1 MGGVTMKK
9 FLLLLLVSLILTSC
23 YTNGD
28 TLIAVKEAHPDSEIY
43 QIKINEFI
51 LVDSI
56 GIWYVNANMGVKE
69 PYTEK
74 QLVKL
79 WNNHE
84 HRNIERGVQPENGEG
99 SEKGRI

>member
-1 MGGVTMKK
+1 MKK
-9 FLLLLLVSLILTSC
+9 ILLLLLVSLILTSC

-28 TLIAVKEAHPDSEIY
+28 CITAVKEAYPNDEMY
-43 QIKINEFI
+43 QVDMNRFI
-51 LVDSI
+51 LIDSI
-56 GIWYVNANMGVKE
+56 GIWYVDANMGVTK

-84 HRNIERGVQPENGEG
+84 H
-99 SEKGRI
+99 

>member
-1 MGGVTMKK
+1 MKK

-43 QIKINEFI
+43 RVDANRFI
-51 LVDSI
+51 LIDSI
-56 GIWYVNANMGVKE
+56 GIWYVNANMGIKE

-79 WNNHE
+79 WNNHG
-84 HRNIERGVQPENGEG
+84 RN
-99 SEKGRI
+99 

>member
-1 MGGVTMKK
+1 MKK

-28 TLIAVKEAHPDSEIY
+28 TLIAVKESHPDSEIY

-79 WNNHE
+79 WNNHG
-84 HRNIERGVQPENGEG
+84 H
-99 SEKGRI
+99 

>member
-9 FLLLLLVSLILTSC
+9 FLLLLLVSIILTSC

-28 TLIAVKEAHPDSEIY
+28 CTTAVKEAHPDSEIY

-56 GIWYVNANMGVKE
+56 GIWYVNANMGIKE

-79 WNNHE
+79 WNNHG
-84 HRNIERGVQPENGEG
+84 RN
-99 SEKGRI
+99 

>member
-1 MGGVTMKK
+1 MAILQPLKSSGRSNNEEIPIAFMV
-9 FLLLLLVSLILTSC
+9 LLILTSC

-56 GIWYVNANMGVKE
+56 GIWYVNANMGLKE

-79 WNNHE
+79 WNNHG
-84 HRNIERGVQPENGEG
+84 RN
-99 SEKGRI
+99 

>member
-1 MGGVTMKK
+1 MKK
-9 FLLLLLVSLILTSC
+9 FLLLLLVLLILTSC

-28 TLIAVKEAHPDSEIY
+28 ILIAVKEAHPDSEIY
-43 QIKINEFI
+43 QIKMNEFI

-56 GIWYVNANMGVKE
+56 GIWYVNANMGIIE

-79 WNNHE
+79 WSKNE
-84 HRNIERGVQPENGEG
+84 
-99 SEKGRI
+99 

>member
-1 MGGVTMKK
+1 MKAK
-9 FLLLLLVSLILTSC
+9 
-23 YTNGD
+23 
-28 TLIAVKEAHPDSEIY
+28 VKTTGEVIDEIY

-74 QLVKL
+74 QLVRL
-79 WNNHE
+79 WSNYWREITYDNA
-84 HRNIERGVQPENGEG
+84 
-99 SEKGRI
+99 K

>member
-1 MGGVTMKK
+1 MKK

-28 TLIAVKEAHPDSEIY
+28 CITAVKEAYPDSEIY
-43 QIKINEFI
+43 QIEINEFI

-56 GIWYVNANMGVKE
+56 GIWYVDANMGIKE

-79 WNNHE
+79 WSNYWREITYDNA
-84 HRNIERGVQPENGEG
+84 
-99 SEKGRI
+99 K

>member
-1 MGGVTMKK
+1 MKK
-9 FLLLLLVSLILTSC
+9 ILLLLLVSLMLTSC

-43 QIKINEFI
+43 QIKTNEFI

-84 HRNIERGVQPENGEG
+84 H
-99 SEKGRI
+99 

>member
-1 MGGVTMKK
+1 MKK

-28 TLIAVKEAHPDSEIY
+28 YTTAVKEAYPDNEIY

-56 GIWYVNANMGVKE
+56 GIWYVNVNMGVKE

-74 QLVKL
+74 QLVRL
-79 WNNHE
+79 WSNY
-84 HRNIERGVQPENGEG
+84 
-99 SEKGRI
+99 GREITYDNAK

>member
-1 MGGVTMKK
+1 MKK

-28 TLIAVKEAHPDSEIY
+28 CTTAVKEAYPDNEIY

-69 PYTEK
+69 LYTEK
-74 QLVKL
+74 QLVRL
-79 WNNHE
+79 WSNY
-84 HRNIERGVQPENGEG
+84 
-99 SEKGRI
+99 GREITYDNAK